1 MDSKIEEKAKELANL
16 IRNSQDYKNYLLC
29 RELLKEEPQLY
40 KKVNRFRRDNFLLQI
55 EGETEKLYD
64 EMEKIQN
71 DFAPVRR
78 DIRVSGFLQYEH
90 HLCMK
95 IQKIEELLMEDLDF
109 DVEFLEENYD

>member
-55 EGETEKLYD
+55 EGEAEKLWL
-64 EMEKIQN
+64 
-71 DFAPVRR
+71 F
-78 DIRVSGFLQYEH
+78 F
-90 HLCMK
+90 
-95 IQKIEELLMEDLDF
+95 
-109 DVEFLEENYD
+109 